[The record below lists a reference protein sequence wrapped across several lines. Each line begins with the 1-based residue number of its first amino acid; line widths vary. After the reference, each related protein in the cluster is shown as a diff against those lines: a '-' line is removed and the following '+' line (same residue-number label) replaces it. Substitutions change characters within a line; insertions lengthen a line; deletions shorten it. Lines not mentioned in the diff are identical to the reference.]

1 MSAMKEEAKEKK
13 GVRLVGKD
21 HIWTAPVIEVDPH
34 WVGSITTNTDGEVK
48 VKFYYDDGVV
58 CIY

>member
-1 MSAMKEEAKEKK
+1 MDNKAKERE
-13 GVRLVGKD
+13 GVRLIGKD
-21 HIWTAPVIEVDPH
+21 HMWTAPTIEVDPH
-34 WVGSITTNTDGEVK
+34 WVSSIMTNTDGEVK